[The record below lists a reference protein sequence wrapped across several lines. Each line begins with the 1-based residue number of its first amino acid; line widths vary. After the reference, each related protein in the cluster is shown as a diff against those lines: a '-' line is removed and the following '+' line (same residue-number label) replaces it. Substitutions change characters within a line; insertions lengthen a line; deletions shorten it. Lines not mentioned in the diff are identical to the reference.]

1 MRMLKQMPTW
11 KKAVFGILAIALV
24 FAIFLFSKTTAE
36 DNNDSSPYDA
46 NIVGDWQI
54 SSIVGNGDVLEQY
67 LDTSYLARV
76 TVKGDHTGVMQY
88 GLQEVA
94 FRWKYSENYE
104 DGSIGYTMNF
114 DDGRLIGAILVGKD
128 SDDYPDYRGM
138 LGVNIKDDTMMAFV
152 RMQNGEQTMQAA

>member
-1 MRMLKQMPTW
+1 MLKQMPTW

-24 FAIFLFSKTTAE
+24 FAIFLFSKATAE

-67 LDTSYLARV
+67 LDTSYLAQV
-76 TVKGDHTGVMQY
+76 TVKDDHTGVMQY
-88 GLQEVA
+88 GPQKVA

-138 LGVNIKDDTMMAFV
+138 LGINISDETMMAFV
-152 RMQNGEQTMQAA
+152 RMQNSEQTMQAA

>member
-1 MRMLKQMPTW
+1 MLKQMPTW

-24 FAIFLFSKTTAE
+24 FAIFLFSKATAE

-54 SSIVGNGDVLEQY
+54 SSIVVNGDVLEQY
-67 LDTSYLARV
+67 LDTSYLAQV
-76 TVKGDHTGVMQY
+76 TVKDDHTGVMQY
-88 GLQEVA
+88 GPQKVA

-138 LGVNIKDDTMMAFV
+138 LGINISDETMMAFV
-152 RMQNGEQTMQAA
+152 RMQNSEQTMQAA

>member
-24 FAIFLFSKTTAE
+24 FAIFLFSKATAE

-67 LDTSYLARV
+67 LDTSYLAQV
-76 TVKGDHTGVMQY
+76 TVKDDHTGVMQY
-88 GLQEVA
+88 GPQKVA

-138 LGVNIKDDTMMAFV
+138 LGINISDETMMAFV
-152 RMQNGEQTMQAA
+152 RMQNSEQTMQAA

>member
-1 MRMLKQMPTW
+1 MLKQMPTW

-24 FAIFLFSKTTAE
+24 FAIFLFSKATAE

-88 GLQEVA
+88 GLHEVA

-138 LGVNIKDDTMMAFV
+138 LGINISDETMMAFV
-152 RMQNGEQTMQAA
+152 RMQNSEQTMQAA

>member
-24 FAIFLFSKTTAE
+24 FAIFLFGKAKAE
-36 DNNDSSPYDA
+36 DNNNSSPYDA

-67 LDTSYLARV
+67 LDTSYLAQV
-76 TVKGDHTGVMQY
+76 TVKDDHTGVMQY
-88 GLQEVA
+88 GPQKVA

-104 DGSIGYTMNF
+104 DGSIGYAMSF
-114 DDGRLIGAILVGKD
+114 EDGRLIGAILVGEGSED
-128 SDDYPDYRGM
+128 FPDYRGM
-138 LGVNIKDDTMMAFV
+138 LGISIANDTMMAFERNISSSTETSV
-152 RMQNGEQTMQAA
+152 A

>member
-24 FAIFLFSKTTAE
+24 FAIFLFSKATAE

-46 NIVGDWQI
+46 NFVGDWQI

-138 LGVNIKDDTMMAFV
+138 LGINISDETMMAFV
-152 RMQNGEQTMQAA
+152 RMQNSEQTMQAA

>member
-24 FAIFLFSKTTAE
+24 FAIFLFSKATAE

-67 LDTSYLARV
+67 LDTSYLAQV
-76 TVKGDHTGVMQY
+76 TVKDDHTGVMQY
-88 GLQEVA
+88 GPQKVA

-114 DDGRLIGAILVGKD
+114 DDGRLIGAILVGND
-128 SDDYPDYRGM
+128 SDDYPDYRRM
-138 LGVNIKDDTMMAFV
+138 LGINISDETMMAFV
-152 RMQNGEQTMQAA
+152 RMQNSEQTMQAA

>member
-1 MRMLKQMPTW
+1 MLKQMPTW
-11 KKAVFGILAIALV
+11 KKAVFGMLAIALV
-24 FAIFLFSKTTAE
+24 LAAFLFSKVKA
-36 DNNDSSPYDA
+36 DGGGASSPYDA

-54 SSIVGNGDVLEQY
+54 NSIVGNGDVLEQY
-67 LDTSYLARV
+67 LDTSYLAQV

-114 DDGRLIGAILVGKD
+114 DDGRLIGAILVGID
-128 SDDYPDYRGM
+128 SEDYPDYRGM
-138 LGVNIKDDTMMAFV
+138 LGINIAEDTMMAFV
-152 RMQNGEQTMQAA
+152 RIQNSEQTKQAA

>member
-24 FAIFLFSKTTAE
+24 FAIFLFSKATAE

-94 FRWKYSENYE
+94 FRWKYCENYE
-104 DGSIGYTMNF
+104 GGSIGYTMNF

-138 LGVNIKDDTMMAFV
+138 LGINISDETMMAFV
-152 RMQNGEQTMQAA
+152 RMQNSEQTMQAA

>member
-1 MRMLKQMPTW
+1 MLKQMPTW

-24 FAIFLFSKTTAE
+24 FAIFLFSKATAE
-36 DNNDSSPYDA
+36 DNNDSNPYDA

-67 LDTSYLARV
+67 LDTSYLAQV
-76 TVKGDHTGVMQY
+76 TVKDDHTGVMQY
-88 GLQEVA
+88 GPQKVA

-138 LGVNIKDDTMMAFV
+138 LGINISDETMMAFV
-152 RMQNGEQTMQAA
+152 RMQNSEQTMQAA

>member
-24 FAIFLFSKTTAE
+24 FAIFLLGKATAE

-88 GLQEVA
+88 ELQEVA

-138 LGVNIKDDTMMAFV
+138 LGINISDETMMAFV
-152 RMQNGEQTMQAA
+152 RMQNSEQTMQAA

>member
-24 FAIFLFSKTTAE
+24 FAIFLFGKATAE

-54 SSIVGNGDVLEQY
+54 SSIVGNEDVLEQY
-67 LDTSYLARV
+67 LDTSYLAQV
-76 TVKGDHTGVMQY
+76 TVKDDHTGVMQY
-88 GLQEVA
+88 GPQKVA

-104 DGSIGYTMNF
+104 DGSIGYAMSF
-114 DDGRLIGAILVGKD
+114 EDGRLIGAILVGD
-128 SDDYPDYRGM
+128 NSEDFPDYRGM
-138 LGVNIKDDTMMAFV
+138 LGINIVDDAMMAFV
-152 RMQNGEQTMQAA
+152 RMQNSEQTMQAA

>member
-1 MRMLKQMPTW
+1 MRILKQMPTW

-24 FAIFLFSKTTAE
+24 FAIFLFGKATAK

-67 LDTSYLARV
+67 LDTSYLAQV
-76 TVKGDHTGVMQY
+76 TVKDDHTGVMQY
-88 GLQEVA
+88 GPQKVA

-104 DGSIGYTMNF
+104 DGSIGYAMNF
-114 DDGRLIGAILVGKD
+114 EDGRLIGAILVGEGSED
-128 SDDYPDYRGM
+128 FPDYRGM
-138 LGVNIKDDTMMAFV
+138 LGINIVDDAMMAFV
-152 RMQNGEQTMQAA
+152 RMQNSEQTMQAA

>member
-24 FAIFLFSKTTAE
+24 FAIFLFGKATAK

-54 SSIVGNGDVLEQY
+54 SSIVGSGDVPEQY
-67 LDTSYLARV
+67 LDTSYLAQV

-88 GLQEVA
+88 GPQQVP
-94 FRWKYSENYE
+94 FHWKYSENYE

-114 DDGRLIGAILVGKD
+114 DDGRLIGAILVGD
-128 SDDYPDYRGM
+128 NSEDFPDYRGM
-138 LGVNIKDDTMMAFV
+138 LEINIVDDAMMAFV
-152 RMQNGEQTMQAA
+152 RIQNSKQTMQAA